1 MRIFSTISGRVI
13 ASFATLVVLFAL
25 GAGLSFAGMAEI
37 HNGLHSMRTHEEEA
51 RRAVELASAVR
62 DQYAHQ
68 AHTIILG
75 NASHL
80 PLYEAARSKVQVLL
94 TTVGAQPW
102 TGDQLARVQRIAA
115 TADELDQ
122 EFREGV
128 LPAVLAHDQA
138 SVQRHH
144 DQVQVLVSRIEA
156 DSDAIA
162 RASLASIG
170 SFEEHAATVQHGNVL
185 LSVIVLAAAT
195 LFAAVIGFALRRA
208 IANPV
213 ALLRDGAD
221 RVARG
226 DLSTRIAI
234 KNDDELGRLAT
245 QFNAMTAALKENQD
259 KLVQSEKL
267 AGIGRLAAGLA
278 HEINN
283 PLGVI
288 LGYARLLGRHAD
300 EGQLRDL
307 RVIED
312 ETRRC
317 QQIVEGLLDLSR
329 PMKLGGEAVDLRALA
344 EDVVARLREA
354 GQLSAIDVQ
363 VEGSGVIVGSP
374 DRLRQV
380 ALNLIKNAG
389 EAAGAGGSVRVSV
402 NSSPDGVSL
411 SIRDSGVGLSQEQL
425 SRLFEPFFTTKPSG
439 TGLGLAM
446 SKAIA
451 QAHGGDI
458 SAESG
463 APGALFTLRLPRR
476 EELGPR

>member
-1 MRIFSTISGRVI
+1 MRLFSTISARVI

-25 GAGLSFAGMAEI
+25 GAALSFAGMAEI
-37 HNGLHSMRTHEEEA
+37 HDGLHSMRTHEEDT

-75 NASHL
+75 NSSHMG
-80 PLYEAARSKVQVLL
+80 LYEAARSKVQALL
-94 TTVGAQPW
+94 ANVRAQPW
-102 TGDQLARVQRIAA
+102 SGEQLARVERIAS
-115 TADELDQ
+115 TADQLDQ
-122 EFREGV
+122 EFRAGV
-128 LPAVLAHDQA
+128 LPAVLARDQA

-144 DQVQVLVSRIEA
+144 DRVQELVSRIET
-156 DSDAIA
+156 DTDAIA

-170 SFEEHAATVQHGNVL
+170 RFEEHAATVQHGNVL
-185 LSVIVLAAAT
+185 LSVVVLAAAT
-195 LFAAVIGFALRRA
+195 LFAGIIGFALRRA

-226 DLSTRIAI
+226 DLSTRIEI
-234 KNDDELGRLAT
+234 SNDDELGRLAQ
-245 QFNAMTAALKENQD
+245 QFNAMTAALKDNQAQ
-259 KLVQSEKL
+259 LVQSEKL

-288 LGYARLLGRHAD
+288 LGYVRLLQRRAD
-300 EGQLRDL
+300 AGQMRDL

-329 PMKLGGEAVDLRALA
+329 PMKLGGELVDVRAMA

-354 GQLSAIDVQ
+354 GHLSEIDVQ
-363 VEGSGVIVGSP
+363 VEGSGVTLGSP

-389 EAAGAGGSVRVSV
+389 EAAGVGGSVRVSV
-402 NSSPDGVSL
+402 VSSPDAVSF
-411 SIRDSGVGLSQEQL
+411 SIRDSGAGLSREQM

-458 SAESG
+458 SAESA
-463 APGALFTLRLPRR
+463 APGALFTVRLPRR
-476 EELGPR
+476 EELTPR